1 MLTLKRG
8 KKLLASFLTMT
19 VVVAAAAFPVMADEY
34 NKISPN
40 VQSILNVMEASSRS
54 LHLLLMK
61 MDFMRFIHMILK
73 RVIPSLQFMVWT
85 AAKNV

>member
-19 VVVAAAAFPVMADEY
+19 VVVAAVAFPVMADEY

-40 VQSILNVMEASSRS
+40 DTVHIECDGGEQQIFTFTPDENGFAL
-54 LHLLLMK
+54 
-61 MDFMRFIHMILK
+61 
-73 RVIPSLQFMVWT
+73 
-85 AAKNV
+85 